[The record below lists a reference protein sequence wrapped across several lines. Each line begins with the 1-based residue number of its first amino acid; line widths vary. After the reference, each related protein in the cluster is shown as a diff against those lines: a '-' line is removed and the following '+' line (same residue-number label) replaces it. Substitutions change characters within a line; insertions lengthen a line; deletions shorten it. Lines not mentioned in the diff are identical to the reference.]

1 MQKTFSQFSATLY
14 HWLQHN
20 VILDSIK
27 YLETAKIVGN
37 VEFYMDQR
45 KTLVF
50 YLDFVTHKNI
60 TWDKIL
66 KVVTLLGM
74 MPRI

>member
-14 HWLQHN
+14 HWVQRN
-20 VILDSIK
+20 VILDPIK

-37 VEFYMDQR
+37 VEFYMDLR

-60 TWDKIL
+60 TWEKF
-66 KVVTLLGM
+66 
-74 MPRI
+74 

>member
-1 MQKTFSQFSATLY
+1 MQKTFSQFSDTLY
-14 HWLQHN
+14 HWVQHN
-20 VILDSIK
+20 VILDPIE

-50 YLDFVTHKNI
+50 YLDFVSHKNI
-60 TWDKIL
+60 TWEKFEKL
-66 KVVTLLGM
+66 
-74 MPRI
+74 

>member
-14 HWLQHN
+14 HWVQHN
-20 VILDSIK
+20 VILDPIK

-37 VEFYMDQR
+37 VEFYMAQR

-50 YLDFVTHKNI
+50 YLDFVSHKNI
-60 TWDKIL
+60 TWEKFL
-66 KVVTLLGM
+66 KL
-74 MPRI
+74 

>member
-14 HWLQHN
+14 HWVQHN
-20 VILDSIK
+20 VILDPIK
-27 YLETAKIVGN
+27 ETAKIVGN

-50 YLDFVTHKNI
+50 YLDFVSHKNI
-60 TWDKIL
+60 TWEKF
-66 KVVTLLGM
+66 
-74 MPRI
+74 

>member
-14 HWLQHN
+14 HWVQHN
-20 VILDSIK
+20 VILDPIE

-37 VEFYMDQR
+37 VEFYMDQS

-50 YLDFVTHKNI
+50 YLDFVSHKNI
-60 TWDKIL
+60 TWEKF
-66 KVVTLLGM
+66 
-74 MPRI
+74 

>member
-14 HWLQHN
+14 HWVQHN
-20 VILDSIK
+20 VILDPSK

-50 YLDFVTHKNI
+50 YLDFVSHKNI
-60 TWDKIL
+60 TWEKF
-66 KVVTLLGM
+66 
-74 MPRI
+74 

>member
-14 HWLQHN
+14 HWVQHN
-20 VILDSIK
+20 DILDPIK

-37 VEFYMDQR
+37 VEFYMDLR

-60 TWDKIL
+60 TWEKF
-66 KVVTLLGM
+66 
-74 MPRI
+74 

>member
-14 HWLQHN
+14 HWVQHN
-20 VILDSIK
+20 VILDPIK
-27 YLETAKIVGN
+27 YSETAKIVGN
-37 VEFYMDQR
+37 VEFYMDLR

-60 TWDKIL
+60 TWEKF
-66 KVVTLLGM
+66 
-74 MPRI
+74 

>member
-50 YLDFVTHKNI
+50 YLDFVSHKNI
-60 TWDKIL
+60 TWEKF
-66 KVVTLLGM
+66 
-74 MPRI
+74 

>member
-14 HWLQHN
+14 HWVQHN
-20 VILDSIK
+20 VIRDPIK

-37 VEFYMDQR
+37 VKFYMDQR

-60 TWDKIL
+60 TWEKF
-66 KVVTLLGM
+66 
-74 MPRI
+74 